1 MGTERSI
8 ATLRMHAAAR
18 SVVAIAGPLN
28 FTRFRNTS
36 TSRIAAALRSHK
48 NGCCGGV
55 FQSTGR
61 RERRAAGRR
70 RTTAAQPS
78 RAATLG
84 EGGAAATNASPLPF
98 GRNNLAWGGG
108 TAWPSIASRMNQ
120 HYDSHQPLKPVS
132 VSAARPQSWPWDR
145 QRRSGWPLHGEGCQT
160 PPACP

>member
-1 MGTERSI
+1 LGAF
-8 ATLRMHAAAR
+8 ATKPDHGKVADRWQAPQGGASGEARLRAAR
-18 SVVAIAGPLN
+18 ASGSWKETN
-28 FTRFRNTS
+28 NRRS
-36 TSRIAAALRSHK
+36 TIPRRHPW
-48 NGCCGGV
+48 
-55 FQSTGR
+55 GR
-61 RERRAAGRR
+61 
-70 RTTAAQPS
+70 
-78 RAATLG
+78 
-84 EGGAAATNASPLPF
+84 GAAATNASPLPF